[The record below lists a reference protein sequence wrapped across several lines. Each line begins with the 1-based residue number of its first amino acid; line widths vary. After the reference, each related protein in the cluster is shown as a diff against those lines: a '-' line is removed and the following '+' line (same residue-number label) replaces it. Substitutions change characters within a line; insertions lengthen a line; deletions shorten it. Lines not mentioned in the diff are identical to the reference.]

1 MSAPEAQ
8 IKYSVR
14 NLAVLR
20 ANMECKNILCFLY
33 MNEHLNRTQAYL
45 SLQFLK
51 HLNSTDFYKPCLHQ
65 CLSVFTGLCK
75 IGVVAVL
82 DLSEE
87 KVGFERLANLQII
100 QPKVGKARARISC

>member
-1 MSAPEAQ
+1 
-8 IKYSVR
+8 
-14 NLAVLR
+14 
-20 ANMECKNILCFLY
+20 MECKNILCFLDV
-33 MNEHLNRTQAYL
+33 NENLNQTQAYL
-45 SLQFLK
+45 SLKFLK

-65 CLSVFTGLCK
+65 CLSVFTVLCK

-100 QPKVGKARARISC
+100 QPKVGKATARISC

>member
-8 IKYSVR
+8 IKYSVK

-20 ANMECKNILCFLY
+20 GKMECKNILCFLDV
-33 MNEHLNRTQAYL
+33 NENLNRTQAYL
-45 SLQFLK
+45 SLKFLK

-65 CLSVFTGLCK
+65 CLSVFTVLCK

-82 DLSEE
+82 VLSEE

-100 QPKVGKARARISC
+100 QPKVGKATARIAC

>member
-1 MSAPEAQ
+1 
-8 IKYSVR
+8 
-14 NLAVLR
+14 
-20 ANMECKNILCFLY
+20 

-51 HLNSTDFYKPCLHQ
+51 HLNSTDFYKPCLHK
-65 CLSVFTGLCK
+65 CLSVFTVLCK